1 MSILS
6 LDWKRIHYIQI
17 DWDGR
22 AVPDGD
28 TLEFHV
34 PYTQD
39 IPNTSAQVRFIT
51 KVPVGQGRQANEIV
65 TDEGYE
71 YKTRDDAHGAVQSAE
86 SGPDGYNYRRCI
98 QTPEGLVRIKL
109 KFDRVTQGNVVTLT
123 HSWPGDP
130 APLVRRFRRKDW
142 GFDDL
147 KKRPL

>member
-6 LDWKRIHYIQI
+6 FDWKRIHYTQI

-22 AVPDGD
+22 HVPDGD
-28 TLEFHV
+28 ALEFHV

-39 IPNTSAQVRFIT
+39 IPNTSAQVRFLT
-51 KVPVGQGRQANEIV
+51 KVQVGNGRYANEIV

-71 YKTRDDAHGAVQSAE
+71 YKSREHAPGAVQE
-86 SGPDGYNYRRCI
+86 VLSGPDGYNYRRCLE
-98 QTPEGLVRIKL
+98 TPEGPVRIKL

-130 APLVRRFRRKDW
+130 APLVRRFRRTGW
-142 GFDDL
+142 GFDNL